1 MSELRNVSN
10 GQLYGLYW
18 AVYANAR
25 PELVAVPQDLS
36 TKTIH
41 DASRI
46 DFVRISEA
54 ARTVTAAVAVRN
66 DP

>member
-1 MSELRNVSN
+1 MSDVKNVSN

-25 PELVAVPQDLS
+25 PELVAVPQDLT

-41 DASRI
+41 DASRM

-54 ARTVTAAVAVRN
+54 ARNVTPAVSVRN

>member
-25 PELVAVPQDLS
+25 PELVAVPQDLT

-41 DASRI
+41 DASRM
-46 DFVRISEA
+46 DFVTISEA
-54 ARTVTAAVAVRN
+54 ARTVTPAVYIRN

>member
-25 PELVAVPQDLS
+25 PELVAVPQDL
-36 TKTIH
+36 TAKTIH
-41 DASRI
+41 DASRM
-46 DFVRISEA
+46 DFVRISAA
-54 ARTVTAAVAVRN
+54 ARTVTPAVNIRN

>member
-25 PELVAVPQDLS
+25 PELVAVPQDLT

-41 DASRI
+41 NASRM
-46 DFVRISEA
+46 DFVTISAA
-54 ARTVTAAVAVRN
+54 ARTVTPAVSIRN
-66 DP
+66 DL

>member
-10 GQLYGLYW
+10 GQLYGLYR

-25 PELVAVPQDLS
+25 PELVAVPQDQT

-41 DASRI
+41 DASRM
-46 DFVRISEA
+46 DFVTISEA
-54 ARTVTAAVAVRN
+54 ARTVTPAVYIRN